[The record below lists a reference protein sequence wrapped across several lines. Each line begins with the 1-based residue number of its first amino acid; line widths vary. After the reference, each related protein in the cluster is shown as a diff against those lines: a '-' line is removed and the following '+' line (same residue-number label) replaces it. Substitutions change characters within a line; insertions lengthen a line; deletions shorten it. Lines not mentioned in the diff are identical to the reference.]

1 MGVRRNR
8 AAGDAPDRRNTG
20 SRLLLFIQEAPGSSK
35 PQAETEQE
43 KEVAE
48 GDPAAGERLQT
59 FPTHGVFIRHPPYE
73 VSRNLLDRL
82 ELTNLVWLRPS
93 GMVALV
99 SIVVHGG
106 KKCSGHRKPEA

>member
-8 AAGDAPDRRNTG
+8 AARDAPDGQNPA
-20 SRLLLFIQEAPGSSK
+20 SRLLLFIQEATGSSK

-48 GDPAAGERLQT
+48 GDPPEDERLQA
-59 FPTHGVFIRHPPYE
+59 FLAQCGFIRYPPYE

-82 ELTNLVWLRPS
+82 
-93 GMVALV
+93 
-99 SIVVHGG
+99 
-106 KKCSGHRKPEA
+106 